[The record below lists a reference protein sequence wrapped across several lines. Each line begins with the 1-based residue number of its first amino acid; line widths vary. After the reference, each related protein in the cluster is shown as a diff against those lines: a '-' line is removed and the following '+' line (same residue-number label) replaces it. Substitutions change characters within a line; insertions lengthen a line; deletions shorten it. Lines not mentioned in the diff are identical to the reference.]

1 MRAWEK
7 EATMGTKTLKC
18 RDVGVDCDEV
28 IRGSSEAEIMQKA
41 AAHAQ
46 GCHQGV
52 RITPELQAKLKAA
65 IKDAGD
71 GGSSCCGGS
80 SCG

>member
-1 MRAWEK
+1 
-7 EATMGTKTLKC
+7 MGGKVLKC

-28 IRGSSEAEIMQKA
+28 IHGHNEAEIMQKA
-41 AAHAQ
+41 AQHAA

-52 RITPELQAKLKAA
+52 KITPELKAKLVAA
-65 IKDAGD
+65 IKDEGQ
-71 GGSSCCGGS
+71 GSSGCCGGS